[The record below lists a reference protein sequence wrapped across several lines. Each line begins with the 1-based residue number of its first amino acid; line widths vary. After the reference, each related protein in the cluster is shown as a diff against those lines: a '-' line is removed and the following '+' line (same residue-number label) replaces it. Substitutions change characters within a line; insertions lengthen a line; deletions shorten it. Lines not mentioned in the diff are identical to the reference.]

1 MRTYKF
7 LLWKALLFF
16 GVALS
21 IFIAC
26 QNEEDSGFSNRN
38 SKLEVGSDFIKLS
51 DDSTGIAGQLVI
63 QSNLPEVHLEWNI
76 DSLCNL
82 DTTHNV
88 LSMKNGRCSLPIK
101 WKQKLGNG
109 NYGPDGIAYKAGV
122 KITAGEYSKYV
133 PLIWADEVDSVK
145 IKESLVSTRAAGD
158 VMPVVA
164 GVKIFPTTLTLSEEN
179 GGTMSIDLNG
189 DPFAILDFSEFTS
202 DMNLDLSNFP
212 TSITENTL
220 LNFKWKTGGAP
231 AFEFTARLVVM
242 VSGMSLH
249 GVVQYL
255 KAASPITISASP
267 TSLIIGG
274 GQGAKASSVI
284 TTNDTQGWNAS
295 VTEGNWFTVT
305 PSGTSG
311 SSLEVTSLSPNT
323 TGVART
329 GTITVTSKSNPSS
342 KVTIT
347 VTQAP
352 MTNITLSAN
361 PVNLKLGTSSGSSAS
376 TIITTNDPLGWTAVS
391 SASWLSVTASGV
403 NGSTLTVSS
412 NSIGS
417 SRTATVTVTSKTDP
431 GKSITI
437 TVTQGGVNVVKVM
450 SIGGLALG
458 GGVKV
463 GPVNSTGYAYI
474 NGLTTLLN
482 YNFGPNSA
490 APCVF
495 SYYNYYCGGM
505 VPYPNESKDFASAV
519 SALRQYD
526 IDIACL
532 FCDWEAGPTIGQ
544 ANELLAWV
552 DEKPSRCLIFAF
564 DYTNGLVGLTSALG
578 LYDRK
583 MGGGLGNSVTNV
595 SYNDPTFQ
603 SIMINGPFGNIYGS
617 TFRVVDGI
625 YGNVSLQSCQS
636 AGFVPILQDTQ
647 GRIVAGVN
655 PSKRIVFHGETQFC
669 QTGVVNTNGTLT
681 PTVYGAYPQFIAN
694 IWAWMCNQVAAGK

>member
-1 MRTYKF
+1 MRTHKL

-26 QNEEDSGFSNRN
+26 QNEEDSVFSNRN

-88 LSMKNGRCSLPIK
+88 LSMKNGKYSLPIK
-101 WKQKLGNG
+101 WKQKLVNG

-133 PLIWADEVDSVK
+133 PLIWADKIDSVK
-145 IKESLVSTRAAGD
+145 IKEDLVYTRAAGD
-158 VMPVVA
+158 VMPIVE
-164 GVKIFPTTLTLSEEN
+164 GVTIFPTTLTLSEEN

-189 DPFAILDFSEFTS
+189 SPFAILDFSEFNS

-220 LNFKWKTGGAP
+220 LNFKWKAGGAP

-242 VSGMSLH
+242 VSGISSH
-249 GVVQYL
+249 GIVQYL
-255 KAASPITISASP
+255 KTTSPITISANP
-267 TSLIIGG
+267 TSLTVGG
-274 GQGAKASSVI
+274 GQGAKATSII
-284 TTNDTQGWNAS
+284 TTSDSQGWNAS

-305 PSGTSG
+305 SSGTSG
-311 SSLEVTSLSPNT
+311 GNLEVTTLAANT
-323 TGVART
+323 TGVTRT
-329 GTITVTSKSNPSS
+329 GTITVTSKTSPSS

-352 MTNITLSAN
+352 MSNITLSAN
-361 PVNLKLGTSSGSSAS
+361 PTSLRLSTAYGASAS
-376 TIITTNDPLGWTAVS
+376 STITTNDQSGWTAVS
-391 SASWLSVTASGV
+391 DASWLSVTTSGV
-403 NGSTLTVSS
+403 NGSALTVTS
-412 NSIGS
+412 NSTGS
-417 SRTATVTVTSKTDP
+417 SRTAIVTVTSVSDP
-431 GKSITI
+431 SKRVTI
-437 TVTQGGVNVVKVM
+437 TVTQGGTNVVKVM
-450 SIGGLALG
+450 SIGGLPLVG
-458 GGVKV
+458 GATV
-463 GPVNSTGYAYI
+463 GPVGPAPYQYI

-490 APCVF
+490 VPCVF

-505 VPYPNESKDFASAV
+505 SPYPSDSKDFANAV
-519 SALRQYD
+519 SVLRQYD

-544 ANELLAWV
+544 ANELIAWV
-552 DEKPSRCLIFAF
+552 EEKPNRCIIFAF

-583 MGGGLGNSVTNV
+583 MGGGIYNTVSNV
-595 SYNDPTFQ
+595 SYNDPTFR
-603 SIMINGPFGNIYGS
+603 SIMTNGPFGNIYGS
-617 TFRVVDGI
+617 EFKTVDGI

-636 AGFVPILQDTQ
+636 AGFVPILQDSQ
-647 GRIVAGVN
+647 GRIVAGIN

-669 QTGVVNTNGTLT
+669 QIGVVNTNGTLT
-681 PTVYGAYPQFIAN
+681 PTVYGSYPQFIAN
-694 IWAWMCNQVAAGK
+694 IWAWMCNQVTAGR